1 MYCNVLEG
9 ERICQETQS
18 YCKVKGCRL
27 QFIRRKSCIS
37 IMPLILGLQVA
48 FYVGVQL
55 DVSQAEAEE
64 VQERGMSAHAK
75 QLGAVGSV
83 RVAVRSLQGSG
94 LRRTPISPRPNSS
107 K

>member
-1 MYCNVLEG
+1 
-9 ERICQETQS
+9 
-18 YCKVKGCRL
+18 
-27 QFIRRKSCIS
+27 
-37 IMPLILGLQVA
+37 MPLLLGLQVA